1 MIQAS
6 AQLQGMEQVA
16 LIESSESSMP
26 GAGTQVL

>member
-26 GAGTQVL
+26 GTGTQAL